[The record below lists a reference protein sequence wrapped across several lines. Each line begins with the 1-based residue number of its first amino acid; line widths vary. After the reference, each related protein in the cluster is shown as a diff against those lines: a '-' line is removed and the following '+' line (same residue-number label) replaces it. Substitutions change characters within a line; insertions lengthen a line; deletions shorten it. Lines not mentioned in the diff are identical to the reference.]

1 MDFHDRIGGRSGIPF
16 MPKRNLVLVV
26 DDDAAILKALE
37 RLLRRHGYD
46 SALFP
51 SVEVFEAHADFE
63 NAICI
68 ILDINL
74 TDGSGIELRDR
85 LKAAGIS
92 VPVIFITG
100 NNNAA
105 ARAAAIRSG
114 CVAYL
119 EKPFSTRALIEPI
132 ERVSAGLK

>member
-1 MDFHDRIGGRSGIPF
+1 L
-16 MPKRNLVLVV
+16 PKRNLVFVV
-26 DDDAAILKALE
+26 DDDAAVLRALE

-46 SALFP
+46 SVLCS
-51 SVEVFEAHADFE
+51 SVEVFETHADFE

-92 VPVIFITG
+92 VPVIFMTG
-100 NNNAA
+100 NNSPV
-105 ARAAAIRSG
+105 ARAAAIQSG
-114 CVAYL
+114 CIAYL
-119 EKPFSTRALIEPI
+119 EKPFSTKSLIEPI
-132 ERVSAGLK
+132 ERASARLN

>member
-1 MDFHDRIGGRSGIPF
+1 
-16 MPKRNLVLVV
+16 MPKRNLVFVV
-26 DDDAAILKALE
+26 DDDAAVLRALE

-46 SALFP
+46 SVLCS
-51 SVEVFEAHADFE
+51 SVEVFETHADFE

-92 VPVIFITG
+92 VPVIFMTG
-100 NNNAA
+100 NNSPV
-105 ARAAAIRSG
+105 ARAAAIQSG
-114 CVAYL
+114 CIAYL
-119 EKPFSTRALIEPI
+119 EKPFSTKSLIEPI
-132 ERVSAGLK
+132 ERASARLN